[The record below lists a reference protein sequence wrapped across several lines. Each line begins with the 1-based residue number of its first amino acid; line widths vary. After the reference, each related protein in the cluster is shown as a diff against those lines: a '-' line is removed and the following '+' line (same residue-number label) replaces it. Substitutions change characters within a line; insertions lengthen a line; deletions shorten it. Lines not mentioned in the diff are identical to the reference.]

1 MALHSDEIYFP
12 AMEKREVRIQQF
24 LSNYGEELANKFLS
38 MGGRTIE
45 DLHSLDSIELDN
57 VTGSVFNLKKAGLFT
72 KEECLARIQELVSLF
87 EASKDGGEIAPSVG
101 EWASLNLP
109 EWAVEAD
116 HHLQL
121 AIDIQTCLRVLCG
134 SNIGP
139 DVKGMSSAFR
149 NQFGTERAYGER
161 EYPKWEWGGTKIEN
175 MTLVMSVI
183 KAALKKAGAPLAYLP
198 HKGRDGSLDETVV
211 QIVVAEM
218 KSKKRAETIKHTSL
232 RGQKLDHS
240 VVSYTASNGQKVS
253 LLVPEFV
260 YYESIRMA
268 RYLGGEYECNIGV
281 IVRQLFSAL
290 KAECKPGVLEEYT
303 SNFGYEVTVE

>member
-12 AMEKREVRIQQF
+12 AMDSREVRIKEF
-24 LSNYGEELANKFLS
+24 LSNYGEELVNKFLS
-38 MGGRTIE
+38 IGGRSIS
-45 DLHSLDSIELDN
+45 DLQEMNSTELSN
-57 VTGSVFNLKKAGLFT
+57 VTSSVFNLNKAGLFS
-72 KEECLARIQELVSLF
+72 KEECLARIEELVSMF
-87 EASKDGGEIAPSVG
+87 EARKDGGEVAPSIG
-101 EWASLNLP
+101 EYGNLNLP
-109 EWAVEAD
+109 FWAMEAD
-116 HHLQL
+116 HWLQL
-121 AIDIQTCLRVLCG
+121 AIEIQSYLRILSG

-139 DVKGMSSAFR
+139 DVKAMSQSFR

-161 EYPKWEWGGTKIEN
+161 EYPKWQWQGTKVEN

-183 KAALKKAGAPLAYLP
+183 KAALKKAGAPVAHLP

-211 QIVVAEM
+211 QIVVATM
-218 KSKKRAETIKHTSL
+218 KSKKRAETIGHISL
-232 RGQKLDHS
+232 RGQKIDHS
-240 VVSYTASNGQKVS
+240 VVSYTASNGKKVS
-253 LLVPEFV
+253 LLIPEFV

-303 SNFGYEVTVE
+303 RNFGYEVTVE